1 MGDGVVAQPNVATC
15 RRTARQEIARIV
27 RAMPSPQGISRSAT
41 AVEFA
46 SAVELRNRAAGAGS
60 GTRAPATRQSGAR
73 MRAGSFSTMKPN
85 SNTFLAAAALCR
97 ATCPAEVPAPLALIN
112 RIATMRDVRCK
123 IRQTECTRSVFMA
136 TCGWKE
142 HPDETA
148 RSPRNRTNSPS
159 ANATIVPSVTNRHV
173 WSRHFD

>member
-112 RIATMRDVRCK
+112 RIPRCEMCAARFAK
-123 IRQTECTRSVFMA
+123 LNAPGACSWLRVAGKNTPTKRRAHRETERIRR
-136 TCGWKE
+136 
-142 HPDETA
+142 
-148 RSPRNRTNSPS
+148 
-159 ANATIVPSVTNRHV
+159 VPTQQL
-173 WSRHFD
+173 SRV